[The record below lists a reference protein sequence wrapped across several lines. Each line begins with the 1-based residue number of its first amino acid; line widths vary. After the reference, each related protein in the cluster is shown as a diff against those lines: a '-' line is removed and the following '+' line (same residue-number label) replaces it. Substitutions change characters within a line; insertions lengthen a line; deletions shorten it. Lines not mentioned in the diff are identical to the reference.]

1 MLEIIVK
8 VCSQELEFAIQKKI
22 VLLAPGLQLPHLF
35 SVGLLVVGD
44 YPCISSLDDLVVE
57 MFSYA
62 VVGELCLQE
71 RD

>member
-1 MLEIIVK
+1 MCALRNLN
-8 VCSQELEFAIQKKI
+8 SQFRKKI

-35 SVGLLVVGD
+35 SVGRLVVGD

-62 VVGELCLQE
+62 VVGELCLQQ